1 MHLTQTGCDGS
12 HVVLSGFLAICLAK
26 VRCAVIFAREN
37 MFWRKMGLLIWPRDA
52 RSAYVSI
59 TRTDTQS
66 HRADL
71 SLLYFGWVC
80 TPARVDE
87 LQNCGLLQP
96 GSSSGFQCQSCSG
109 HFSAGGAP
117 AHVRL
122 HTLHAVHP
130 GTITHPIHCHTPAL
144 SSAPPCP
151 FAALQI
157 QQATFVVKLSS
168 MTLTVVVGPAAG
180 RNLWLSTAAPP
191 LLERLRTKPGR
202 PAPHPL

>member
-1 MHLTQTGCDGS
+1 MRD
-12 HVVLSGFLAICLAK
+12 
-26 VRCAVIFAREN
+26 
-37 MFWRKMGLLIWPRDA
+37 PRTW
-52 RSAYVSI
+52 YVSI

-66 HRADL
+66 QRPDL
-71 SLLYFGWVC
+71 PLIYLEWVC

-96 GSSSGFQCQSCSG
+96 GSYSGQCQSCPAAGTLSV
-109 HFSAGGAP
+109 SAAP
-117 AHVRL
+117 AHVRLHPCLPPAACPFHPTRTFPL

-130 GTITHPIHCHTPAL
+130 GAITHPIHCHTPAL
-144 SSAPPCP
+144 TSAPPCP

-180 RNLWLSTAAPP
+180 RNCGLAAPP
-191 LLERLRTKPGR
+191 LLQRLRTKPGR

>member
-1 MHLTQTGCDGS
+1 
-12 HVVLSGFLAICLAK
+12 
-26 VRCAVIFAREN
+26 
-37 MFWRKMGLLIWPRDA
+37 MGLLIWPRDA

-87 LQNCGLLQP
+87 LQTCGLLQP
-96 GSSSGFQCQSCSG
+96 GSSSGFQRQSCSG

-180 RNLWLSTAAPP
+180 RNCGLALQHLLCYSGCVRSLGDRPHILCEGTWLYSSGPPMASPGAAYDRRDRRIACRGG
-191 LLERLRTKPGR
+191 L
-202 PAPHPL
+202 